1 MAQNEIYKELFD
13 TLDIQKGDI
22 LLIAAD
28 LKKIIRSLLKQ
39 KIPFDANEF
48 INYFLDKIDSEGTLL
63 FPTYNFD
70 FCKGVDFDYNTT
82 ESNMGFITNIALQR
96 EDFIRTKHPIYS
108 FAVSGKLSQKFY
120 DLNNEGAFDSDS
132 PFALLYN
139 LNAKML
145 LIDVDYQNSFTFV
158 HFVEQQNNAPYR
170 FHKQFIANYTD
181 KANHKEK
188 RVYSMFVR
196 YDYVQ
201 TNVNP
206 IGEILQNNN
215 VSKYKNINQIETKL
229 VDLHKSFEIISK
241 DINENGGKNLFLEN
255 NTNNIKLIVL
265 DIMSKID
272 INNLNKYNNAIFLP
286 LTPYSIYICEL
297 LNVKVINFHDKISQI
312 KFRDNIFDILNEYKL
327 FIEKQGIEY
336 FSLFYKSCQ
345 YISYFHYLDNIKDIL
360 SNYKNM
366 NYEVIYITDREDK
379 NIKEFNILSNNNT
392 LVDKVFY
399 FDNILRFKKTDVS
412 MKENKLSKFLKK
424 INPVS
429 LKKLS
434 NKIKK
439 IKYYYDWLYISPKSN
454 KIYFNHTLNST
465 PNIELFNNFFKDNF
479 QLSNQIFDLFTKDI
493 KIPTNINGETT
504 NFFTFPLIKNFYIMI
519 ALNKI
524 GQKIYMYQHGSYYYH
539 LKHKYKSYNLFLN
552 EVLLSD
558 INFVFNDYT
567 KKLFENLGAKKVF
580 SVGSMLFNKPIKK
593 RKKEYDFLYITQGHD
608 YLGNLQYVDFPN
620 SLHSFDGYELYQRHK
635 SIIELFGTKFKDK
648 KIIIRVHPTVLT
660 NGVYVPFWE
669 LAESYPNITVDV
681 SIPIHTLIEKSQY
694 IVSDYFTSEFINREL
709 HYKRDILLFQGAP
722 TPIPEETIE
731 DMKKMFILVD
741 TVEDLEE
748 KVKNIEII
756 TKDRPRYD
764 NIIEY
769 YSSKKC
775 DTKKVV
781 TEILKKEL
789 NARNNS

>member
-297 LNVKVINFHDKISQI
+297 LNVKVINFQ
-312 KFRDNIFDILNEYKL
+312 
-327 FIEKQGIEY
+327 
-336 FSLFYKSCQ
+336 
-345 YISYFHYLDNIKDIL
+345 
-360 SNYKNM
+360 
-366 NYEVIYITDREDK
+366 
-379 NIKEFNILSNNNT
+379 
-392 LVDKVFY
+392 
-399 FDNILRFKKTDVS
+399 
-412 MKENKLSKFLKK
+412 
-424 INPVS
+424 
-429 LKKLS
+429 
-434 NKIKK
+434 
-439 IKYYYDWLYISPKSN
+439 
-454 KIYFNHTLNST
+454 
-465 PNIELFNNFFKDNF
+465 
-479 QLSNQIFDLFTKDI
+479 
-493 KIPTNINGETT
+493 
-504 NFFTFPLIKNFYIMI
+504 
-519 ALNKI
+519 
-524 GQKIYMYQHGSYYYH
+524 
-539 LKHKYKSYNLFLN
+539 
-552 EVLLSD
+552 
-558 INFVFNDYT
+558 
-567 KKLFENLGAKKVF
+567 
-580 SVGSMLFNKPIKK
+580 
-593 RKKEYDFLYITQGHD
+593 
-608 YLGNLQYVDFPN
+608 
-620 SLHSFDGYELYQRHK
+620 
-635 SIIELFGTKFKDK
+635 
-648 KIIIRVHPTVLT
+648 
-660 NGVYVPFWE
+660 
-669 LAESYPNITVDV
+669 
-681 SIPIHTLIEKSQY
+681 
-694 IVSDYFTSEFINREL
+694 
-709 HYKRDILLFQGAP
+709 
-722 TPIPEETIE
+722 
-731 DMKKMFILVD
+731 
-741 TVEDLEE
+741 
-748 KVKNIEII
+748 
-756 TKDRPRYD
+756 
-764 NIIEY
+764 
-769 YSSKKC
+769 
-775 DTKKVV
+775 
-781 TEILKKEL
+781 
-789 NARNNS
+789 